1 MGILVIKGVF
11 ENLRPGVEGRK
22 KMKWKVRGVFLAIFF
37 FYWKVAL

>member
-11 ENLRPGVEGRK
+11 ETSRVDVEGRK
-22 KMKWKVRGVFLAIFF
+22 KKKLKVRGVFLAIFF